1 MKNNSTKQMIDP
13 RNNITYGDLSSEEL
27 THFVGNFSMPIFVEC
42 IGITHPNPSYSIERK
57 RSEYFIFEYVL
68 SGVGY
73 IYCNNTTYTVKKDD
87 LYILPEG
94 SSHKYW
100 ADNDDPY
107 EKIWINIHSTIIS
120 EIMRT
125 YNLSGKIVFK
135 NSNCK
140 SLFFE
145 LFQIAKTMTFNDEV
159 CYVAAETIFKI
170 LNRIAQNE
178 NNPEHVSAVAKS
190 TKIMLD
196 DNLYGNVTVETIAD
210 SLLVSKVQVINE
222 FKKYYRVTPYAYYI
236 DKKIEIAK
244 DMLRTTSSRVGEIA
258 DVLGFCEQNYFSNL
272 FKKKVGSSPEAYR
285 KNLRTPPPPFIEK

>member
-13 RNNITYGDLSSEEL
+13 HNNITYGDLSSEEL

-222 FKKYYRVTPYAYYI
+222 FKKYYHVTPYAYYI

-285 KNLRTPPPPFIEK
+285 KNLRTPPRL